1 MEMHIAISYAA
12 YLAIGLAL
20 TVWVGRTLRRNG
32 RVFLMDAFQGNTELA
47 GSVNRLLLFGFYLIN
62 VGYVTWTMSTYPN
75 PENEFAAIEK
85 LKDKVGGALMVLG
98 ITYFV
103 VLLAFRRLRNGIRES
118 SAPARA
124 GHAPA
129 GWSPESA
136 PLGKVLD

>member
-1 MEMHIAISYAA
+1 MHIAISYAA

-32 RVFLMDAFQGNTELA
+32 RVFLMDAFQGNAELA

-75 PENEFAAIEK
+75 PENELAAIEK
-85 LKDKVGGALMVLG
+85 LKDKVGGDLMLLG

-103 VLLAFRRLRNGIRES
+103 VLFAFRRLRNGIRES
-118 SAPARA
+118 SARARA
-124 GHAPA
+124 GQAPA